1 MPKSTRWAMSKRSQ
15 KVRKNT
21 ARSPKG
27 PDGLKLSSRP
37 LTVTGSSRADQA
49 IERMGITAEEMV
61 RHPNVTE
68 ILKRTI
74 GSRENI
80 IAMMRFSSDDSINQ
94 FLDIWDR
101 VPQGDQ
107 TVIPF
112 EAICIKG
119 RVNAM
124 ALLGATVATAKVIM
138 GNESALV
145 TMMEHPEVV
154 RKTIEYAKT
163 LPAASADRKMV
174 HDAVGWL
181 PKASGI
187 QIVANQQNNQA
198 GTRGRNEQESP
209 TLDVP
214 LLESQSPKEA
224 FTTAF
229 PSVNSNLE
237 KWGERRRQLIAPP
250 KQIEAKFDEVIG
262 E

>member
-1 MPKSTRWAMSKRSQ
+1 M
-15 KVRKNT
+15 
-21 ARSPKG
+21 
-27 PDGLKLSSRP
+27 KLSSRP

-124 ALLGATVATAKVIM
+124 ALLGATVATAKVVM

-174 HDAVGWL
+174 HEATGWL
-181 PKASGI
+181 PRNGL
-187 QIVANQQNNQA
+187 QINMNNQNNGKPDPPA
-198 GTRGRNEQESP
+198 SASSLLTVTSEVEQ
-209 TLDVP
+209 L
-214 LLESQSPKEA
+214 QSPKEA

-250 KQIEAKFDEVIG
+250 KQIEATLNDVIEG
-262 E
+262 DVV